1 MNKSIVIL
9 ETPNRCFDCPCYK
22 GYVRHDECEILEK
35 ELIDENLWHQR
46 PDWCPLFSIPKK
58 RKSSYDWDEYEDG
71 WDGGWNSCVD
81 YIENNG
87 KSMVLDNENG
97 NEILVSYGEKN
108 E

>member
-22 GYVRHDECEILEK
+22 GYMQHDKCRILEK
-35 ELIDENLWHQR
+35 ELSEETLWYGK
-46 PDWCPLFSIPKK
+46 PDWCPMFSIPERSNDAHK
-58 RKSSYDWDEYEDG
+58 WDEYEDG
-71 WDGGWNSCVD
+71 WDDGWNSCVD

>member
-71 WDGGWNSCVD
+71 WDDGWNSCVD
-81 YIENNG
+81 YIENAG
-87 KSMVLDNENG
+87 KSRVLESKNG
-97 NEILVSYGEKN
+97 NETGVS
-108 E
+108 

>member
-1 MNKSIVIL
+1 MSKSIVIL

-22 GYVRHDECEILEK
+22 GYIRHDECEILEK
-35 ELIDENLWHQR
+35 ELTDENLWHQR
-46 PDWCPLFSIPKK
+46 PDWCPMFSIPKK

-71 WDGGWNSCVD
+71 WDDGWNSCID

-87 KSMVLDNENG
+87 ILDKNNDENG